1 MMKVAVNT
9 RMLLKNRLEGIGR
22 FTYEITKR
30 IVEQHPEIEFHFL
43 FDRKFDEQFIF
54 GKNVVPHVIQPPA
67 RHPLLWYI
75 WFEWSLN
82 SAMNKIK
89 PDLFLSMDGYLSLN
103 SKVPTHLTIHD
114 LAFEHFPDAIPFLVK
129 KYYQHYVPKFAHHA
143 NRIATVS
150 NFSKQDIVAQYKIE
164 EQKID
169 VVHNAASQYFQPIQ
183 ELEKQ
188 KIKQEFSD
196 GKDFLICVSSIH
208 PRKNIVNLLLGFDE
222 FKKHDDKNI
231 QLLLV
236 GDFMFRKNDVLQTL
250 ENLQH
255 KNSIIRTGNLSHEKI
270 SKLQAAAMG
279 TLYVSL
285 FEGFG
290 IPIIESMQCGVP
302 VITSDCSSMPE
313 VAADAA
319 LLVNPTEINSIAGA
333 IFKLSKDESL
343 RKTLIAKGFQR
354 CKDFS
359 WDKSAN
365 DYWKS
370 VEKILV

>member
-1 MMKVAVNT
+1 MKVAVNT

-22 FTYEITKR
+22 FTYEITRR

-54 GKNVVPHVIQPPA
+54 GENVVPHVIEPQA
-67 RHPLLWYI
+67 RHPLLWYL
-75 WFEWSLN
+75 WFEWSIN
-82 SAMNKIK
+82 SAMSKIK
-89 PDLFLSMDGYLSLN
+89 PDLFLSMDGYLSLA

-114 LAFEHFPDAIPFLVK
+114 LAFEHFPDAVPFSVK
-129 KYYQHYVPKFAHHA
+129 KYYQHFVPKFAQHA
-143 NRIATVS
+143 SRIATVS
-150 NFSKQDIVAQYKIE
+150 NFSKQDIVMQYNID

-169 VVHNAASQYFQPIQ
+169 VVYNAASQYFQPIQ

-188 KIKQEFSD
+188 KIKREFLN
-196 GKDFLICVSSIH
+196 GKEFFICVSSIH
-208 PRKNIVNLLLGFDE
+208 PRKNIVNLLLAFDE
-222 FKKHDDKNI
+222 FKKHDDNNI
-231 QLLLV
+231 QLILV
-236 GDFMFRKNDVLQTL
+236 GDFMFGKNDVLQTL
-250 ENLQH
+250 GNLQH
-255 KNSIIRTGNLSHEKI
+255 KNSIIRIENLSHEKI
-270 SKLQAAAMG
+270 SKLQAAAIG

-319 LLVNPTEINSIAGA
+319 LLVNPKEINSIADA
-333 IFKLSKDESL
+333 ILKLSKDESL

-370 VEKILV
+370 VEKIF